1 MKKFLALLL
10 TTCLLLSGCSIGRG
24 GEYIPTGDALVGSDL
39 TDTRPPEEKPEQVLD
54 LVYYPQLSL
63 NPLKSDNY
71 VNKMVLSLV
80 HMGLFGVDKNY
91 EAVPLL
97 SGSYAVSE
105 DLMTYYFYLAP
116 GATFSDGTAVTMND
130 VYASYQVA
138 QETEMYRNRFYHF
151 SDISVNEAGALVVQ
165 LDTAFENL
173 PILMDIPIIKA
184 SEVDLDR
191 PLGAGHLAGKS
202 RGRECRRTDDGLS
215 RLRSRAGAQLPGVF
229 PLFRRRLRQAAGR
242 SVRSR
247 AGCPPQ
253 ASRL

>member
-1 MKKFLALLL
+1 M
-10 TTCLLLSGCSIGRG
+10 
-24 GEYIPTGDALVGSDL
+24 
-39 TDTRPPEEKPEQVLD
+39 LD

-97 SGSYAVSE
+97 CGSYAVSE

-138 QETEMYRNRFYHF
+138 QETEMV
-151 SDISVNEAGALVVQ
+151 SESV
-165 LDTAFENL
+165 L
-173 PILMDIPIIKA
+173 PFFRYFRKRSRSFGSA
-184 SEVDLDR
+184 
-191 PLGAGHLAGKS
+191 AGHG
-202 RGRECRRTDDGLS
+202 
-215 RLRSRAGAQLPGVF
+215 F
-229 PLFRRRLRQAAGR
+229 
-242 SVRSR
+242 
-247 AGCPPQ
+247 
-253 ASRL
+253 

>member
-97 SGSYAVSE
+97 CGSYAVSE

-184 SEVDLDR
+184 SEVDSDR
-191 PLGAGHLAGKS
+191 PLGAACSCAAGPTGGAKV
-202 RGRECRRTDDGLS
+202 RTL
-215 RLRSRAGAQLPGVF
+215 RLRPLP
-229 PLFRRRLRQAAGR
+229 
-242 SVRSR
+242 
-247 AGCPPQ
+247 
-253 ASRL
+253 

>member
-10 TTCLLLSGCSIGRG
+10 TACLLLSGCSIGRG

-97 SGSYAVSE
+97 CGSYAVSE

-116 GATFSDGTAVTMND
+116 GPPFP
-130 VYASYQVA
+130 
-138 QETEMYRNRFYHF
+138 TE
-151 SDISVNEAGALVVQ
+151 
-165 LDTAFENL
+165 L
-173 PILMDIPIIKA
+173 P
-184 SEVDLDR
+184 
-191 PLGAGHLAGKS
+191 
-202 RGRECRRTDDGLS
+202 
-215 RLRSRAGAQLPGVF
+215 
-229 PLFRRRLRQAAGR
+229 
-242 SVRSR
+242 
-247 AGCPPQ
+247 
-253 ASRL
+253 